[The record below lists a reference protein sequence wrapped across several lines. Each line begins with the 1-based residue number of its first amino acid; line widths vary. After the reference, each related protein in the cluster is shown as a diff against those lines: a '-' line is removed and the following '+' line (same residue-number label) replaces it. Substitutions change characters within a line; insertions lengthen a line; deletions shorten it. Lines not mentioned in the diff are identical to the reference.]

1 MGFPAIIG
9 SVYQSARMSALNVK
23 WELKKRELE
32 QPKRELTAEERQI
45 AQLRETAQQT
55 QESNVIAG
63 IDAKLMSGGDLTE
76 QEMAYLRAKN
86 PQKYQEA
93 LELRRERAAYRREL
107 SNCKTKEEAQRLNLR
122 KMQEF
127 LSQAKSISSNAN
139 IPDGAK
145 KALMAKIQCRVMA
158 TQGEYA
164 KFTASSQYAKLPRE
178 QDEQDRKKAEK
189 EERTDKEAMR
199 ELLDILQQANKQKE
213 PQPVQEAA
221 QPQPE
226 QEAEQ
231 PKDEA
236 GETATAQTPEKAAQ
250 TTTAK
255 PAAKAPAP
263 QQAAAPR
270 VHTTTS
276 APTVKT
282 AYSPAS
288 ASGPIAASVSVAT
301 SASVSA
307 PAPQPA
313 PAPAPQPIGTRLNKS
328 V

>member
-32 QPKRELTAEERQI
+32 QPKREMTAEERQI
-45 AQLRETAQQT
+45 AHLRETAQQT
-55 QESNVIAG
+55 QESNILSG

-76 QEMAYLRAKN
+76 QEMTYLRTKN

-127 LSQAKSISSNAN
+127 LSQAKTISSNAN
-139 IPDGAK
+139 IPEGAK
-145 KALMAKIQCRVMA
+145 KALLAKIQCRVMA
-158 TQGEYA
+158 TQGEYV
-164 KFTASSQYAKLPRE
+164 KFTGSSQYAKLPSE

-189 EERTDKEAMR
+189 EERADKEAMR
-199 ELLDILQQANKQKE
+199 ELLEILQQANKQKE
-213 PQPVQEAA
+213 PQPVQEAE

-236 GETATAQTPEKAAQ
+236 GETAAAQMPEKAAQ
-250 TTTAK
+250 PTAAK
-255 PAAKAPAP
+255 PAAKTPAP
-263 QQAAAPR
+263 QQTAAPR
-270 VHTTTS
+270 VHTA
-276 APTVKT
+276 APAPAVKAT
-282 AYSPAS
+282 YSPVAAAS
-288 ASGPIAASVSVAT
+288 ATIASVST
-301 SASVSA
+301 PTPVSA
-307 PAPQPA
+307 PAPQPAPA
-313 PAPAPQPIGTRLNKS
+313 PAPAPQPIGTRLNKR